1 MSQPG
6 TTTRPPIAVVGV
18 SALFPGSSDVTGF
31 WRDILAGTDRM
42 TPVPPTHWL
51 VDDYFDADPTAVDK
65 TYGRRGGFLDPV
77 DLDPIA
83 FGVPPSVVPATDTAQ
98 LLALIVA
105 QQVLDGRTDIPHDLL
120 VPYLAFTQDDFEAVL
135 PTIPE
140 GGVASKEYTLDEAK
154 KAIEANIK

>member
-51 VDDYFDADPTAVDK
+51 VDDYFDADPAAIDK
-65 TYGRRGGFLDPV
+65 TSGRRGGFHAAHLRQVMQRCHVRCLRRCIRRDHLRP
-77 DLDPIA
+77 
-83 FGVPPSVVPATDTAQ
+83 GQ
-98 LLALIVA
+98 LLGFGRPQRGRN
-105 QQVLDGRTDIPHDLL
+105 QQ
-120 VPYLAFTQDDFEAVL
+120 
-135 PTIPE
+135 
-140 GGVASKEYTLDEAK
+140 
-154 KAIEANIK
+154 